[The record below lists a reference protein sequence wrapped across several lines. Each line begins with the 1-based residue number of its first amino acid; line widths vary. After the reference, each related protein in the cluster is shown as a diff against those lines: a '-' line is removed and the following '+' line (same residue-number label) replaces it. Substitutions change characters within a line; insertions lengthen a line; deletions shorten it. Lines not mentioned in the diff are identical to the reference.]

1 MVTRRTRILLGVV
14 LLVVAMINI
23 VMGLWIGDRSRL
35 GHIFEI
41 VPVRG
46 SDRFAD

>member
-23 VMGLWIGDRSRL
+23 VVGLWIGVIATGGL
-35 GHIFEI
+35 ALITL
-41 VPVRG
+41 
-46 SDRFAD
+46 FARVT